1 MADFVGACRPAL
13 EAALAPGEVIEG
25 VFAANHRQSAFKG
38 RLVAVGVTPSRLLFQ
53 PVSRRGEPD
62 GSVQSVTRDQV
73 AKVKLDGAG
82 GGWATVSAAI
92 ADHSA
97 VSLDLRTTD
106 GGRWRL
112 MMMHGE
118 GILGGLGGGEA
129 QQEGVAAL
137 ARWFAPEA

>member
-13 EAALAPGEVIEG
+13 EAGLAPGEGLKG
-25 VFAANHRQSAFKG
+25 VFAANHRQSAFKN
-38 RLVAVGVTPSRLLFQ
+38 RLVAVGVTPSRLLFL
-53 PVSRRGEPD
+53 PLSRRGEPD
-62 GSVQSVTRDQV
+62 GPVQALTRDQV

-82 GGWATVSAAI
+82 GGWVTVGAVV

-106 GGRWRL
+106 GHRWRL

-118 GILGGLGGGEA
+118 GIFGGLGGGEA